1 MDIHTYTP
9 TMEQDL
15 FALIASEGEEW
26 HEYLYNGGKE
36 NYIQTLAS
44 SITLVAYK
52 EGVLIG
58 YARAIVD
65 GAFHVYICDL
75 LVHQQARGHKVGN
88 KLMTRFYKLYPSH
101 VVFVMSDVDTYYE
114 TLGYQ
119 KEGTIFTVSK
129 PSL

>member
-1 MDIHTYTP
+1 MNIYTYTP

-36 NYIQTLAS
+36 KYLQTLAS
-44 SITLVAYK
+44 SITLVAYE
-52 EGVLIG
+52 EGKLIG

-65 GAFHVYICDL
+65 GAFHVYVCDL
-75 LVHQQARGHKVGN
+75 LVHKQARGHKIGR
-88 KLMTRFYKLYPSH
+88 KLMTDFYERYPSH
-101 VVFVMSDVDTYYE
+101 VVLVMSDVDMYYE
-114 TLGYQ
+114 KLGYQ